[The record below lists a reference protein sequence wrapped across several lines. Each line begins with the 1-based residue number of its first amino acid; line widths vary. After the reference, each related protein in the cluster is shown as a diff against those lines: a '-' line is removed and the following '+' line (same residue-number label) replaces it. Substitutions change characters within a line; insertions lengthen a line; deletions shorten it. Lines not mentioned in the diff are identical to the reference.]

1 MCIRDRSRA
10 CRRPCKVP
18 ARRREA
24 VSPARKRQVAYQSA
38 PSCGYLTHAAR
49 SLARTRN
56 NGCRPRRAVL
66 RRVPNDRWPSTQY
79 VCQHFLS
86 SRSGS
91 RRYYLRKVQLTASDA
106 GVAKQE
112 ADMKRRIGQYKA
124 RVTLFSAVAVVVFT
138 MLMGVAFAADSTT
151 SATLNGGSLNISS
164 ALTAGT
170 FAGTLEGAAQ
180 TLTGT
185 DFTGF
190 SINDARGT
198 GVGWDVTMMATP
210 FVNATVAGK
219 DLTANSFTAPLFGVA
234 KADTGS
240 SAVPGTLHVAATID
254 TGIAGVV
261 ICLL

>member
-66 RRVPNDRWPSTQY
+66 RRVPNARGPATQY
-79 VCQHFLS
+79 VCQHCLS
-86 SRSGS
+86 TRSGS

-138 MLMGVAFAADSTT
+138 MLMGVAFAADSPT
-151 SATLNGGSLNISS
+151 SAELPTS
-164 ALTAGT
+164 ALATPNSGAVNELAVRSLPTTVALTKGVATMVTFQPTPVPRASLMEKPLKTAPSRT
-170 FAGTLEGAAQ
+170 FAG
-180 TLTGT
+180 
-185 DFTGF
+185 
-190 SINDARGT
+190 
-198 GVGWDVTMMATP
+198 
-210 FVNATVAGK
+210 
-219 DLTANSFTAPLFGVA
+219 
-234 KADTGS
+234 
-240 SAVPGTLHVAATID
+240 
-254 TGIAGVV
+254 
-261 ICLL
+261 

>member
-66 RRVPNDRWPSTQY
+66 RRVPNARGPATQY
-79 VCQHFLS
+79 VCQHCLS
-86 SRSGS
+86 TRSGS

-106 GVAKQE
+106 SVAKQE

-138 MLMGVAFAADSTT
+138 MLMGVAFAADSPT
-151 SATLNGGSLNISS
+151 SAAN
-164 ALTAGT
+164 
-170 FAGTLEGAAQ
+170 
-180 TLTGT
+180 
-185 DFTGF
+185 
-190 SINDARGT
+190 
-198 GVGWDVTMMATP
+198 ATP
-210 FVNATVAGK
+210 ISMVNTTTATALKSVTLA
-219 DLTANSFTAPLFGVA
+219 LYCPILRFM
-234 KADTGS
+234 
-240 SAVPGTLHVAATID
+240 SASCFATP
-254 TGIAGVV
+254 ASLAVS
-261 ICLL
+261 